1 MNMHT
6 PELSRQ
12 NEAHKAI
19 KARLWGK
26 KPAEIKPAPVIAKEP
41 EKKLVQL
48 DYHVWLYRRFMIRYG
63 AAAAITTRASFA
75 LTPYQNY
82 TPYETRIVF
91 DLEPPARKSMK
102 DIAMDVL
109 YDFPGVTLAEIKGSH
124 RSRSIVQ
131 ARQMT
136 MYEIHRQRS
145 DLSYP
150 AIGRFL
156 NKDHTTVLHAVRK
169 ISAMKVTANGV

>member
-1 MNMHT
+1 MTLHT
-6 PELSRQ
+6 PELLRQ

-19 KARLWGK
+19 QARLWGK
-26 KPAEIKPAPVIAKEP
+26 KGSIETKAEPIAIKEP
-41 EKKLVQL
+41 KRKLVQL
-48 DYHVWLYRRFMIRYG
+48 DYHVWLYRRFKIRYG
-63 AAAAITTRASFA
+63 AAISTRASFS

-82 TPYETRIVF
+82 TPYETRVVF
-91 DLEPPARKSMK
+91 DLAPSRKSMK

-124 RSRSIVQ
+124 RSRSIVE
-131 ARQMT
+131 ARQLT
-136 MYEIHRQRS
+136 MYEIHRQRP

-156 NKDHTTVLHAVRK
+156 NKDHTTVLHAVKK
-169 ISAMKVTANGV
+169 IAAMKDTANGK